1 MKCRMC
7 EGRRLFEFLDLGSTP
22 PADEFKTAE
31 QLRQP
36 DTYYPLQVWMC
47 EDCGLAQLGYVVAP
61 EILYQNDYPYES
73 STTQAGRDHWAG
85 FAGSVVSELGLEPD
99 QLVVDIGSNVGVLLE
114 AFKSNGM
121 RVHGVDPAPNIV
133 EKAVERGIDTTCA
146 FFGADSAREIV
157 AAKGRASVITGTN
170 VFAHIDDLASFAE
183 AVVLLLDDD
192 GALIIEAPYF
202 ANLVADTEYD
212 TIYHEHL
219 SYISVRPVVKFFRRF
234 DMEVFDVQRMEIHG
248 GSLRIFVGRTGRRP
262 VSPEVER
269 LLAEE
274 EESGLH
280 DRETLSTF
288 ASAVRQNRQDLLALL
303 HGLKIEGKTVVGLS
317 APAKGM
323 TLLNYCRLGKQV
335 LDFVTEKSPLKIGRF
350 TPGGHIPVVLD
361 EELLRVQPDFAL
373 LLAWNFADEIMC
385 NLDEYRRRGGR
396 FIIPIPTPRI
406 VD

>member
-73 STTQAGRDHWAG
+73 STTRAGREHWAR
-85 FAGSVVSELGLEPD
+85 FAGSVVSDLGLEPE

-114 AFKSNGM
+114 AFKDNGM
-121 RVHGVDPAPNIV
+121 RVQGIDPAPNIV
-133 EKAVERGIDTTCA
+133 EIARERGIDTLCA
-146 FFGADSAREIV
+146 FFGVESAREIL
-157 AAKGRASVITGTN
+157 ASKGRASVITGTN
-170 VFAHIDDLASFAE
+170 VFAHIDDLVSFVQ
-183 AVVLLLDDD
+183 AVEVLLADD

-219 SYISVRPVVKFFRRF
+219 SYLSVCPVVKFFQRF
-234 DMEVFDVQRMEIHG
+234 GMDVFDVQPMEIHG
-248 GSLRIFVGRTGRRP
+248 GSLRIFVSRTGRRP
-262 VSPEVER
+262 VSPEVGR
-269 LLAEE
+269 LMAKEKE
-274 EESGLH
+274 TGLH
-280 DRETLSTF
+280 TREILSAF
-288 ASAVRQNRQDLLALL
+288 AEAVQQNRRDLLALL
-303 HGLKIEGKTVVGLS
+303 HRLKSEGKSVVAVS

-323 TLLNYCRLGKQV
+323 TLLNYCGLGKEV
-335 LDFVTEKSPLKIGRF
+335 FDFVTEKSSLKIDRF
-350 TPGGHIPVVLD
+350 TPGGHIPVVPD
-361 EELLRVQPDFAL
+361 EELLRVQPDYAL
-373 LLAWNFADEIMC
+373 LLAWNFAEEIMR
-385 NLDEYRRRGGR
+385 NLDEYRRGGGR
-396 FIIPIPTPRI
+396 FIVPIPTPRV

>member
-36 DTYYPLQVWMC
+36 ETYYPLQVWMC
-47 EDCGLAQLGYVVAP
+47 EDCGLAQLGYVVPP

-73 STTQAGRDHWAG
+73 STTQAGREHWAR
-85 FAGSVVSELGLEPD
+85 FARSVVSELGLGRDE
-99 QLVVDIGSNVGVLLE
+99 LVVDIGSNVGVLLE
-114 AFKSNGM
+114 AFKNEGM
-121 RVHGVDPAPNIV
+121 RVQGVDTAPNIV
-133 EKAVERGIDTTCA
+133 QKAVERGIDTECA
-146 FFGADSAREIV
+146 FFGMESARAIV
-157 AAKGRASVITGTN
+157 AAKGRASVVTGTN
-170 VFAHIDDLASFAE
+170 VFAHIDDLVSFAQ
-183 AVVLLLDDD
+183 AVDVLLAED

-219 SYISVRPVVKFFRRF
+219 SYLSVRPVVKFFQRF
-234 DMEVFDVQRMEIHG
+234 GMEVFEAQPMEIHG
-248 GSLRIFVGRTGRRP
+248 GSLRIFVGRAGRHP
-262 VSPEVER
+262 VRPEVGR
-269 LLAEE
+269 LLAMEDE
-274 EESGLH
+274 TRLHSRERLSG
-280 DRETLSTF
+280 F
-288 ASAVRQNRQDLLALL
+288 AEAVRQNRRDLLALL
-303 HGLKIEGKTVVGLS
+303 HGLKVGGKSVVGLS

-323 TLLNYCRLGKQV
+323 TLLNYCRLGGHV

-350 TPGGHIPVVLD
+350 TPGGHIPVVPD
-361 EELLRVQPDFAL
+361 EELLRAQPDYAL
-373 LLAWNFADEIMC
+373 LLAWNFAEEIMR

-396 FIIPIPTPRI
+396 FIIPIPTPRV